1 MSVKLGPHENLIY
14 VIGFLSIVHVMFINS
29 FLLSIFKRAIVVPEL
44 FYKSRLKII
53 FFKCLTEVFL
63 LAMKSIRFID
73 NVYFDVSFWTMKFI

>member
-1 MSVKLGPHENLIY
+1 MSVKIGPHENVIY
-14 VIGFLSIVHVMFINS
+14 VISFLSIVHVMFISS
-29 FLLSIFKRAIVVPEL
+29 FLLSIFKSVFVGHEL

-53 FFKCLTEVFL
+53 FFKCLTEVLL